1 MPKAIK
7 IKGGWKVVNKYTGKT
22 LHTYKAN
29 NAKRKAHQMVKNS
42 YYVSRQNVR
51 HKVPLSHRG
60 SYQ

>member
-1 MPKAIK
+1 MPKAVK

-29 NAKRKAHQMVKNS
+29 NAKRKALAQVKNS